1 MMDPHTAAELTM
13 EEIKMEKKIRVA
25 VLGMGSMGRNHSM
38 NMMQIPEVELV
49 ALCDEYPAATEAF
62 KDEKGLT
69 CPVYTDFYQMIEEL
83 PMDAVYICLPPF
95 CHNGQVEAA
104 AKKGISIFIEKPI
117 ALDIVRGESMA
128 KAVAEN
134 GVHSQVGYQMRF
146 GAAVRRFRELVASGA
161 AGKTT
166 LFSASY
172 ECNNLHGLWWR
183 DKSKCGGQVFEQ
195 VIHLYDMAQ
204 FLMGKA
210 VDVSGRVA
218 NLVHQDV
225 PGYTVEDTSVANM
238 VFESGALGCITG
250 SNCAVK
256 EQWNAR
262 FRIVCENLVADFED
276 FNHAK
281 IIYTDDHAGTIEI
294 IDGNDNVSLME
305 DQYFIHTLL
314 GENEPFATIA
324 EGFADLKLVSSV
336 VTSSENN
343 GIVVK
348 L

>member
-1 MMDPHTAAELTM
+1 M
-13 EEIKMEKKIRVA
+13 MEKKIRVA
-25 VLGMGSMGRNHSM
+25 VVGMGNMGRGHSM
-38 NMMQIPEVELV
+38 NMIQMPEVELV
-49 ALCDEYPAATEAF
+49 ALCDEFPASAEAF
-62 KDEKGLT
+62 KTEHGLQ
-69 CPVYTDFYQMIEEL
+69 CNVYSDFYKMIDEL
-83 PMDAVYICLPPF
+83 PLDAVYICLPPF
-95 CHNGQVEAA
+95 CHSGQVEAA
-104 AKKGISIFIEKPI
+104 AAKGIGIFIEKPI
-117 ALDIVRGESMA
+117 ALDVVRGEAMA

-134 GVHSQVGYQMRF
+134 KVHSQVGYQMRF

-161 AGKTT
+161 AGKPT
-166 LFSASY
+166 LFTASY
-172 ECNNLHGLWWR
+172 ECNSLHGPWWR
-183 DKSKCGGQVFEQ
+183 DKEKCGGQVFEQ

-204 FLMGKA
+204 FLMGNA

-218 NLVHQDV
+218 NLAHQDV

-276 FNHAK
+276 YNHAK
-281 IIYTDDHAGTIEI
+281 IIYTDEHAGTVETIESS
-294 IDGNDNVSLME
+294 DNVSMME
-305 DQYFIHTLL
+305 DRYFIHTLM
-314 GENEPFATIA
+314 GENSPFATIA

-343 GIVVK
+343 GVVVK

>member
-1 MMDPHTAAELTM
+1 
-13 EEIKMEKKIRVA
+13 MEKKIRVA
-25 VLGMGSMGRNHSM
+25 VVGMGNMGRGHSG
-38 NMMQIPEVELV
+38 NLMQMEDVELV
-49 ALCDEYPAATEAF
+49 ALCDEFPAAAEAF
-62 KDEKGLT
+62 KEEKGLA
-69 CPVYTDFYQMIEEL
+69 CAVYSDFYKMIEEL
-83 PMDAVYICLPPF
+83 PLDAVYICLPPF

-104 AKKGISIFIEKPI
+104 AKKGIAIFIEKPI
-117 ALDIVRGESMA
+117 ALDVIRGEAMA

-146 GAAVRRFRELVASGA
+146 GGAVRRFLELVESGE
-161 AGKTT
+161 AGKKT
-166 LFSASY
+166 LFTAGY
-172 ECNNLHGLWWR
+172 ECNSLHGPWWR
-183 DKSKCGGQVFEQ
+183 DKEKCGGQVFEQ

-218 NLVHQDV
+218 NLVHTDV
-225 PGYTVEDTSVANM
+225 PCYTVEDTSVANM

-256 EQWNAR
+256 DQWNAR
-262 FRIVCENLVADFED
+262 FRIVCQNLVADFED

-281 IIYTDDHAGTIEI
+281 IIYTDDRAGQIEVI
-294 IDGNDNVSLME
+294 NADDNVSMIE
-305 DQYFIHTLL
+305 DRYFIDTLL
-314 GENEPFATIA
+314 GKKEPFATIA
-324 EGFADLKLVSSV
+324 DGFADLKLVASV